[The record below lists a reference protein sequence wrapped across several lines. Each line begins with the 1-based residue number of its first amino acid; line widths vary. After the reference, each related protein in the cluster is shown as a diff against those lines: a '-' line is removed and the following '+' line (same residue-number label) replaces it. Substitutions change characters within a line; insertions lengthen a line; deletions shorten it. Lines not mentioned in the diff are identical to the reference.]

1 MRIGFFLRDLKIE
14 GVQVVT
20 LRLAETLVK
29 MGYQCELI
37 TLNRAQ
43 ELELASGIL
52 HHSLDIEKR
61 VSFKKSKQYVEQFL
75 SCLNKL
81 EHNSDPFDAIFSVH
95 GETNDIIS
103 YIDNP
108 KLIHCIHNSDEYTYN
123 NKNWFNKIKFKRKLS
138 TKIKNK
144 HVVCVSNG
152 IRDFVKAKTDGCALS
167 VTTIYNPF
175 DIEKIKQLSF
185 EEPIYQLPQEYILFV
200 GRLEEQ
206 KNIPLLLE
214 SISNMT
220 TNIPLVI
227 IGEGSLEADLKQQAI
242 DLGINHKV
250 LFFPFCLNP
259 YAIMRNA
266 KALVLTSNHEGFGN
280 VLVEAL
286 ICHTPIV
293 SVDCYSGPAEIMSGE
308 LSDFLVKKTKPIAV
322 ADKIDRLLSDN
333 IVFDFDNTYIKF
345 DATNI
350 AKQYINII
358 DEINN

>member
-1 MRIGFFLRDLKIE
+1 MRDLKIE

-29 MGYQCELI
+29 MGHQCELI

-152 IRDFVKAKTDGCALS
+152 IRDFCKSKD
-167 VTTIYNPF
+167 
-175 DIEKIKQLSF
+175 
-185 EEPIYQLPQEYILFV
+185 
-200 GRLEEQ
+200 
-206 KNIPLLLE
+206 
-214 SISNMT
+214 
-220 TNIPLVI
+220 
-227 IGEGSLEADLKQQAI
+227 
-242 DLGINHKV
+242 
-250 LFFPFCLNP
+250 
-259 YAIMRNA
+259 
-266 KALVLTSNHEGFGN
+266 
-280 VLVEAL
+280 
-286 ICHTPIV
+286 
-293 SVDCYSGPAEIMSGE
+293 
-308 LSDFLVKKTKPIAV
+308 
-322 ADKIDRLLSDN
+322 
-333 IVFDFDNTYIKF
+333 
-345 DATNI
+345 
-350 AKQYINII
+350 
-358 DEINN
+358 